1 MTKGKFRK
9 ETSAAQQKRKTIL
22 QTYLTSLVSLV
33 LCVTMFFGTTAAW
46 FTDTVETNQNQMYVG
61 TLDVKLEH
69 ASYKN
74 GQLQLTAEGKMW
86 NLDPIENPDY
96 KILDGETQWEPGY
109 TAVEK
114 FRLTEE
120 GTLAFGYSMTMA
132 YNFSEDA
139 ETKAKEDAFT
149 QAVTVW
155 TYTGNNA
162 ANYELPETYEK
173 MIAEGWTEVGTLY
186 DVLTKTLSLF
196 SGEMDSAEVNKKKT
210 VDNVEQD
217 DPAVAE
223 HIIALHLDEDFTG
236 EIVVGEENK
245 TVQGLKMEDITIKL
259 VATQMSSENDA
270 FGPTYDLGA
279 TYTEV
284 IYASSEEELREALT
298 NAENGSVVVLTNDVQ
313 LDSDNTIT
321 VASGKDVTIDLNGK
335 GLSGTCNASQGHL
348 IMVNNGAILNVQ
360 DSSTNQS
367 GKITYAK
374 GTSDTGWA
382 IDLEGK
388 LNLYS
393 GTIELTG
400 ESWSIGYC
408 VDVRPNAWGTNYTE
422 DTVFHMYGGKVVSS
436 DGAIRVA
443 SSSSDSYGN
452 IVASFIMDGG
462 EISAEWDGIFVQQSN
477 EAYDTLNVTINN
489 GLVTSKLSPVRVYGP
504 VATSVNA
511 GNEVK
516 PMTIAIN
523 GGILSVNG
531 TPDESKTWHT
541 EGVIMYGGG
550 MTLEALEQYATI
562 TIK

>member
-61 TLDVKLEH
+61 TLEVELKH
-69 ASYKN
+69 GSYKN
-74 GQLQLTAEGKMW
+74 GQL
-86 NLDPIENPDY
+86 
-96 KILDGETQWEPGY
+96 GEMAVVDKDHKVFDSKNTWWEPGY

-114 FRLTEE
+114 FELTEN
-120 GTLAFGYSMTMA
+120 GTLAFGYNMTMA

-139 ETKAKEDAFT
+139 ETKAKEEAFT
-149 QAVTVW
+149 KAVDVW
-155 TYTGNNA
+155 TYTGENA
-162 ANYELPETYEK
+162 ATYVLPANYED
-173 MIAEGWTEVGTLY
+173 MIAEGWTKVGSLH

-245 TVQGLKMEDITIKL
+245 TVQGLQMKDITIKL

-313 LDSDNTIT
+313 LDPDNTIT

-335 GLSGTCNASQGHL
+335 MLSGVADGTGNREMFLVKGKL
-348 IMVNNGAILNVQ
+348 TVKNGAMEMSATQNQGWDAMTTLFDVTDGGVLNIENATIKNLGGSDMGFCVHLNNWGEVTLNAKNTTFK
-360 DSSTNQS
+360 SNYVAVRVFNS
-367 GKITYAK
+367 GNDMNNVTLEKCH
-374 GTSDTGWA
+374 
-382 IDLEGK
+382 LEGSSAA
-388 LNLYS
+388 L
-393 GTIELTG
+393 
-400 ESWSIGYC
+400 W
-408 VDVRPNAWGTNYTE
+408 VHNYTAADFSNDQNKAE
-422 DTVFHMYGGKVVSS
+422 TQKGLLNFTLSGNTYIGNSEKAGP
-436 DGAIRVA
+436 IR
-443 SSSSDSYGN
+443 
-452 IVASFIMDGG
+452 
-462 EISAEWDGIFVQQSN
+462 
-477 EAYDTLNVTINN
+477 L
-489 GLVTSKLSPVRVYGP
+489 
-504 VATSVNA
+504 
-511 GNEVK
+511 
-516 PMTIAIN
+516 
-523 GGILSVNG
+523 
-531 TPDESKTWHT
+531 
-541 EGVIMYGGG
+541 G
-550 MTLEALEQYATI
+550 MTDATYVNEEELL
-562 TIK
+562 K